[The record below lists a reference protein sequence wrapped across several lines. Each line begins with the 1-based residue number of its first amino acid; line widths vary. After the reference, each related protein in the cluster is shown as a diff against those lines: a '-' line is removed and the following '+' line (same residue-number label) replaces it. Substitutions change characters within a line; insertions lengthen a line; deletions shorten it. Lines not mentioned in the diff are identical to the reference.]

1 MALNNDGMRVGN
13 EAEGFNAFI
22 LPTYCSNDSD
32 EIDLPSTAIVVVD
45 REFGEF
51 LEHVRG
57 LVKDNRV
64 YALDFFDDHPR
75 WSVKGVESTTCY
87 VSADAV
93 WWQAEI
99 NDTVVKTEEVAFSVL
114 SKAA

>member
-1 MALNNDGMRVGN
+1 MALNNDGMMVGR
-13 EAEGFNAFI
+13 EAGGFNAFI

-32 EIDLPSTAIVVVD
+32 EVDLPTTAIVVVD

-51 LEHVRG
+51 LQHVRG

-64 YALDFFDDHPR
+64 HALDFFDDHPR
-75 WSVKGVESTTCY
+75 WSVTGVESTTCY
-87 VSADAV
+87 VSAHAV